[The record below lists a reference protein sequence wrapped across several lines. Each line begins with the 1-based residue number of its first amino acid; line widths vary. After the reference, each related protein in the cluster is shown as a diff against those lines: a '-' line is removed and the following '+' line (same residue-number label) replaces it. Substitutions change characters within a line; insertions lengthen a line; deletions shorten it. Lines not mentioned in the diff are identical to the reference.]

1 MSRPGSDGR
10 IGHHAVELITP
21 SYLPDLD
28 LCDDL
33 CESVRRLL
41 PRDWQ
46 HRVIVPERDLPA
58 FTHLRRRGAV
68 VVGTRRYLPDTYL
81 PLPKANVW
89 LNYRRPWPPIRGWIA
104 QQVVK
109 LAAAAESTAD
119 MVVVV
124 DSDIAFVR
132 DVDGSTFVADG
143 RPVFYRHEG
152 AVHDGMP
159 RHVLWHRVAHRLLGL
174 PPPPDLPLPDYISW
188 PSVWEPAIVRP
199 MLARVAEKSGGPWQT
214 AVGGQPHF
222 SEMVLYGVY
231 VDHVLDPG
239 ERPAATD
246 DMHCVNHHVERPLG
260 PDDVEH
266 LQRSLRPTD
275 VAVMVSAKSGTQL
288 TTRRDLLSRLR
299 LGSGDLAE

>member
-1 MSRPGSDGR
+1 MSRPDTDGGSGQ
-10 IGHHAVELITP
+10 HAVELITP
-21 SYLPDLD
+21 SYLSDLA
-28 LCDDL
+28 LCADL

-41 PRDWQ
+41 PRDWR

-58 FTHLRRRGAV
+58 FAHLRRQGAD

-81 PLPKANVW
+81 PLPKVNIW

-124 DSDIAFVR
+124 DSDVSFVR
-132 DVDGSTFVADG
+132 DVDRSTFVVDG
-143 RPVFYRHEG
+143 RPLFYRHDG

-174 PPPPDLPLPDYISW
+174 PEPPEPPLPDYVSW
-188 PSVWEPAIVRP
+188 PSVWEPGIVRS
-199 MLARVAEKSGGPWQT
+199 MLDRVAETSGRPWQT

-222 SEMVLYGVY
+222 SEVVLYGVY
-231 VDHVLDPG
+231 VDHVLDPA
-239 ERPAATD
+239 ERPAVTD

-260 PDDVEH
+260 PDDVERF
-266 LQRSLRPTD
+266 QQSLRATD
-275 VAVMVSAKSGTQL
+275 VAVMVSAKSGTESA
-288 TTRRDLLSRLR
+288 TRRDLLSRLR
-299 LGSGDLAE
+299 LGSRELAD